1 MQIRDAI
8 IPGMPVIPAS
18 RLIIG
23 KTRIVVDS
31 IVRPPLLSGFALGL
45 RGAFLGVQGT
55 RILRVANE
63 WPSGGERE
71 GDQKQRWS
79 SSSHVSLR

>member
-1 MQIRDAI
+1 
-8 IPGMPVIPAS
+8 
-18 RLIIG
+18 
-23 KTRIVVDS
+23 
-31 IVRPPLLSGFALGL
+31 
-45 RGAFLGVQGT
+45 
-55 RILRVANE
+55 VANE